1 MNLNILDNQIQ
12 QVVKKNGVEM
22 QPRGDFDVD
31 QERQRLYEDINML

>member
-12 QVVKKNGVEM
+12 QVAKKNGVDM
-22 QPRGDFDVD
+22 VPQKDFDFD